1 LIIPLLV
8 SSFLSVTPAKDTVWW
23 NTPGG
28 TVTEHSDQN
37 AATCSLMLYQSGGSV
52 TFEWSDPTRTLV
64 AASDQNWQFRD
75 DQEMPIAMELGDV
88 WLSDHAGSAIIEAL
102 GHGNAVAFATDQSVD
117 DLLRSAEQIVVKT
130 KSGDLIIAPPRGK
143 MGVLL
148 ARAHDCQVAIGR

>member
-1 LIIPLLV
+1 MIIPLLV

-28 TVTEHSDQN
+28 TVTEHGDQN

-88 WLSDHAGSAIIEAL
+88 WLSDHAGSAIIAAL
-102 GHGNAVAFATDQSVD
+102 GHGNSVAFATDQSVD

-148 ARAHDCQVAIGR
+148 ARAHDCQVAIRR